1 MGAIVICID
10 EFLQKVP
17 NMLLGLPKLQHRYAR
32 SALSRMMKARTTI
45 RPVPFDWQLR
55 PGREHPMRFQRKT
68 GDMIPS
74 GRGLVMGVIY
84 LFLFLQSPDLLAHT
98 DVTSQEQF
106 NRLMPGGLPNLL
118 HYNPDRASLELR
130 ADDQNCP
137 ITAHGFFEL
146 NINSQGE
153 VTRARDVSRSRPIHP
168 KSMAVQ
174 WVRNILMQIH
184 FRPLRLGSKTT
195 SVHTFAT
202 VVCQ

>member
-1 MGAIVICID
+1 
-10 EFLQKVP
+10 
-17 NMLLGLPKLQHRYAR
+17 
-32 SALSRMMKARTTI
+32 
-45 RPVPFDWQLR
+45 
-55 PGREHPMRFQRKT
+55 MRFQRKT

-74 GRGLVMGVIY
+74 GRGLVMGVIC
-84 LFLFLQSPDLLAHT
+84 LLLFLQSPDLLAHT

-106 NRLMPGGLPNLL
+106 NRLMPGGLPNQL

-146 NINSQGE
+146 NINSQGK